1 MQIKAVLFDLFDTLV
16 LIEGGETFY
25 TPSLRRL
32 YEFLVKNGV
41 NVSFDEFSRIY
52 FEVRDNV
59 YAEAAKHLEEP
70 HFNVRVSKT
79 LQRLGYAYDVSNAV
93 VVGATMAFADEFMRY
108 VRLDE
113 DTIDVLRKLHEKY
126 KLGLVSNFAI
136 PECVQKLLKKFSLD
150 GFFDA
155 VMISGAINRRK
166 PNPEIFERAL
176 RALGV
181 EASEVVFVGD
191 TLDVDIR
198 GSKNVGIKAILIERK
213 TAVIDGPDSLV
224 WKPSKEE
231 MTIQP
236 DEVIKSL
243 RDLLPLLQDNR
254 WQ

>member
-32 YEFLVKNGV
+32 HEFLVKNGI
-41 NVSFDEFSRIY
+41 NVSFEDFAQIY

-59 YAEAAKHLEEP
+59 YAEAAKRLEEP
-70 HFNVRVSKT
+70 HFNLRVSKT

-93 VVGATMAFADEFMRY
+93 VVGATLAFADEFMRY
-108 VRLDE
+108 LHLDE

-155 VMISGAINRRK
+155 VVISGAINRRK

-176 RALGV
+176 RTLGV
-181 EASEVVFVGD
+181 QASETLFVGD
-191 TLDVDIR
+191 TLNVDVQ
-198 GSKNVGIKAILIERK
+198 GAKNVGMKAILIERK
-213 TAVIDGPDSLV
+213 TAVRDSPDSPV
-224 WKPSKEE
+224 WKPPTEE
-231 MTIQP
+231 TTIQP

-243 RDLLPLLQDNR
+243 KDLLPLLQDNR